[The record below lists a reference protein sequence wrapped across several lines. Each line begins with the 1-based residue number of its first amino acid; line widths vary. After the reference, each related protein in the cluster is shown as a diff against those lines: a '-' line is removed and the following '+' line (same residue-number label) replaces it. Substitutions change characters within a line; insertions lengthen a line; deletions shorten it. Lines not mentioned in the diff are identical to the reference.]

1 MSLLSELHPCLHHC
15 PSPLYP
21 FDLIHQNTYLCRSPF
36 CHTPAFPMALFLF
49 YVCYSF
55 HQHSHLCLPSLCA
68 TRFFP
73 SCCLPYFMSVIS
85 IRITP
90 SWMSALSVPNS
101 CLPFK
106 PSPLLCSFD
115 IFHQT
120 LMKPLGK
127 LPYQVLLTYPTW
139 QSTDKNSGLPVIF
152 DVLFI
157 ICDCMLI

>member
-1 MSLLSELHPCLHHC
+1 MSLLSEVHTCLHHC

-21 FDLIHQNTYLCRSPF
+21 FDLIHQNILLCRSHF
-36 CHTPAFPMALFLF
+36 CHTPAFPIAPFPFLCLLFLSPALSLVSSLPLCHSLFSLLLPPLF
-49 YVCYSF
+49 YVCYF
-55 HQHSHLCLPSLCA
+55 CRNYSLLNV
-68 TRFFP
+68 
-73 SCCLPYFMSVIS
+73 SSL
-85 IRITP
+85 
-90 SWMSALSVPNS
+90 SANS

-115 IFHQT
+115 FFHQT

-127 LPYQVLLTYPTW
+127 LLYQVLLTYPTW